1 MKKKV
6 RNVHLNLI
14 LIIMKLKY
22 LEICLLKKEVNYGL
36 KKNKKNQKEKD
47 K

>member
-1 MKKKV
+1 MKQKS
-6 RNVHLNLI
+6 
-14 LIIMKLKY
+14 

-36 KKNKKNQKEKD
+36 KKNNKNLKEKD